1 MLGLGLVLYG
11 GEGVG
16 KTSLAL
22 QFAMLGKLLCLSIK
36 ETGFDDLV
44 TQGVV
49 PKGCRNIDVNSWEEL
64 NEAVKREEYDVLVI
78 DSTSGMQNILF
89 DYVCRTQYQG
99 KWDGKEGFSSY
110 YKGQRVDSP
119 PVLSKFMDAMSHLR
133 QKGKHI
139 IIIGHMVTT
148 TEPNSMGADYLSHV
162 IDMDQGDKGGVRS
175 IITKWAQ
182 AVLFMNIDVNINRA
196 VETDRITKLIM
207 EGKARDED
215 VRLMYTTKAP
225 GHSAKN
231 RLGLPMV
238 INMGDS
244 SKKAFENLWK
254 HMPQAYQDLL

>member
-1 MLGLGLVLYG
+1 
-11 GEGVG
+11 
-16 KTSLAL
+16 
-22 QFAMLGKLLCLSIK
+22 
-36 ETGFDDLV
+36 
-44 TQGVV
+44 
-49 PKGCRNIDVNSWEEL
+49 
-64 NEAVKREEYDVLVI
+64 
-78 DSTSGMQNILF
+78 
-89 DYVCRTQYQG
+89 
-99 KWDGKEGFSSY
+99 
-110 YKGQRVDSP
+110 
-119 PVLSKFMDAMSHLR
+119 
-133 QKGKHI
+133 
-139 IIIGHMVTT
+139 
-148 TEPNSMGADYLSHV
+148 
-162 IDMDQGDKGGVRS
+162 MDQGDKGGVRS

-254 HMPQAYQDLL
+254 HMPQAYQDLM